1 MIKESNKPYKKSSK
15 LNKKKKVIIDKIDSE
30 LVLHN
35 NSKRFPIVSLPE
47 IVSAPV
53 MQLYKRFVCATTG
66 VNGIIT
72 IQDLINQ
79 FMVATSATTLFS
91 TVSCIRL
98 KKIRALS
105 PVTTQGTSVT
115 LGMRPAG
122 VDTALNSFNTVPEQ
136 YTDTS
141 ASLDIPAYLS
151 LTPSV
156 MTPLGSWHYP
166 LTVNLN
172 LLTLNCPPGTT
183 LDILFEFILRCSEP
197 SPSGYTRTVVGAT
210 IGQQYG
216 ATILTNLIPAGNNS
230 I

>member
-47 IVSAPV
+47 IVPAPT
-53 MQLYKRFVCATTG
+53 MQLYKRFICATTG
-66 VNGIIT
+66 IAGIIT
-72 IQDLINQ
+72 IQDLLNQ
-79 FMVATSATTLFS
+79 FMIAVTATTLYS
-91 TVSCIRL
+91 TISCLRL
-98 KKIRALS
+98 KKIRALA
-105 PVTTQGTSVT
+105 PVTTQGTSVS
-115 LGMRPAG
+115 LSMRPAG
-122 VDTALNSFNTVPEQ
+122 VDTTNNSFNTVPEQ

-156 MTPLGSWHYP
+156 MTPLGSWHFP
-166 LTVNLN
+166 ITANFN

-197 SPSGYTRTVVGAT
+197 SASIYTRTVVGAT

-216 ATILTNLIPAGNNS
+216 STILTNLIPTGNNS